1 MLEEFCEIF
10 EYLAQRLNCSPSY
23 EVKRIPKNLKA
34 INRFFEETKINS
46 IDGIWE
52 FLLFQAV
59 LSENRYSRRVSFTL
73 LKSIS
78 LNSIKRWN
86 ERTSTR
92 SFIVSR
98 FQRDRRLVNPL
109 KSNKYSYS
117 KEYIEYQRKKFW
129 NTPRGFILCG
139 EYDGLL
145 YDEIECKDCQ
155 YKQACKSALTY

>member
-10 EYLAQRLNCSPSY
+10 EYLIQRLNCSPSY
-23 EVKRIPKNLKA
+23 EVKRTSKNLKA

-59 LSENRYSRRVSFTL
+59 LSENRYSRGFSFTF

-78 LNSIKRWN
+78 SNSIKRWN

-92 SFIVSR
+92 NFVVSK
-98 FQRDRRLVNPL
+98 FQRERRLVNPL
-109 KSNKYSYS
+109 KNNKHSYS
-117 KEYIEYQRKKFW
+117 DEYVKYLRKKFW

-139 EYDGLL
+139 EYDGIL
-145 YDEIECKDCQ
+145 YNENECKDCR
-155 YKQACKSALTY
+155 YKDACKKILK